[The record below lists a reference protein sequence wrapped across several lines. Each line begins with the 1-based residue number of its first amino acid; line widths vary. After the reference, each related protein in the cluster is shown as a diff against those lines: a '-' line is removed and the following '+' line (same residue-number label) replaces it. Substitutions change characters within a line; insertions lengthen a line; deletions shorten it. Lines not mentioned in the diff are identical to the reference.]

1 MQGAR
6 SPECEARGDESIG
19 AIAEVSCSARPTVED
34 GGKGLAGRAERR
46 CFDILH
52 RVRPSGQR
60 RIVQHRKA
68 LARAFLNEPT
78 SGGLLLSALLA
89 TDRYHEFKSQ
99 DYMCPRRR
107 RTDLGGPPIRSL
119 PCAGN
124 LPGSAAERCIGSARS
139 RRDTRGRDL
148 LRLPRLRSEPGLA
161 HEVVQRLAVR
171 HSGFV
176 AILLEPVD
184 DIDWRA
190 HERLVQWF
198 A

>member
-6 SPECEARGDESIG
+6 SPDCEAHGDESIG

-52 RVRPSGQR
+52 LVRPSGQR

-78 SGGLLLSALLA
+78 SGGLLLSALFA

-99 DYMCPRRR
+99 DFLCRRR
-107 RTDLGGPPIRSL
+107 CQKDAGAPPIRRLS
-119 PCAGN
+119 CAGH
-124 LPGSAAERCIGSARS
+124 LPGSARS
-139 RRDTRGRDL
+139 RRTPEAGNL
-148 LRLPRLRSEPGLA
+148 LRLPGCVQSPALRMRSSSASP
-161 HEVVQRLAVR
+161 
-171 HSGFV
+171 
-176 AILLEPVD
+176 
-184 DIDWRA
+184 
-190 HERLVQWF
+190 
-198 A
+198 